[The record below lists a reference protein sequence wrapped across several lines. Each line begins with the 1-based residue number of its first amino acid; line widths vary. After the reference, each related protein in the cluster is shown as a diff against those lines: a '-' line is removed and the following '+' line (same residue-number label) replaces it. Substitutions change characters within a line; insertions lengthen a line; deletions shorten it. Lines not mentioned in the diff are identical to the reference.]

1 MSDRTDGPPAAWSR
15 VDLDAAIDALELSA
29 SSRAALAGAGA
40 STVRTVLD
48 LELPELAAQ
57 EAVGEES
64 LRQLTQ
70 LLDVLLARFSDA
82 PPRRGDVRHSLD
94 DLLAELF
101 PPAWERGT
109 RSFRTVRWLLGLP
122 DQGVSCPVVPWP
134 SQVDVADALA
144 ITSSWVGMVLR
155 PVRHDW
161 LRLDSLAA
169 MRDEIRDLLNRWGG
183 VMAVGTLAAA
193 VLDARGSRCLA
204 AERRRRA
211 FAVVRAALE
220 AERVDREPRFTNYW
234 QRPIFHVAVAGEV
247 GLKLARYA
255 SALARTAERLG
266 KRVPLP
272 RPELAIRA
280 LCRLRQPAGV
290 DPLQSER
297 ILRQALAALDVAKP
311 RR

>member
-1 MSDRTDGPPAAWSR
+1 MSDRSDGPPAPS
-15 VDLDAAIDALELSA
+15 
-29 SSRAALAGAGA
+29 
-40 STVRTVLD
+40 
-48 LELPELAAQ
+48 
-57 EAVGEES
+57 
-64 LRQLTQ
+64 
-70 LLDVLLARFSDA
+70 
-82 PPRRGDVRHSLD
+82 RRGDVLHSLD

-101 PPAWERGT
+101 PPSWERGT
-109 RSFRTVRWLLGLP
+109 RPFRAVRWLLGLP
-122 DQGVSCPVVPWP
+122 DQGIPCPVAPWP
-134 SQVDVADALA
+134 SQVEVADALA

-169 MRDEIRDLLNRWGG
+169 VRDEIRDLLNSWGG
-183 VMAVGTLAAA
+183 VTAVGTLADA

-234 QRPIFHVAVAGEV
+234 QRPIFHVAVAGEE
-247 GLKLARYA
+247 GLLLARYA
-255 SALARTAERLG
+255 ANLARTAERLG
-266 KRVPLP
+266 RWVRPP

-290 DPLQSER
+290 DPQRSER
-297 ILRQALAALDVAKP
+297 ILRRALAALNVAKP
-311 RR
+311 HR